1 MLANTD
7 LVMRVMMGMS
17 APVMRDGSQTRWDT
31 VNVIMMKMS
40 AIQEDW
46 LFKTKSH
53 FHFRKLNI
61 KLNLNHFQ

>member
-1 MLANTD
+1 
-7 LVMRVMMGMS
+7 MGMS

-61 KLNLNHFQ
+61 KLNPNYFH